1 MNRPFI
7 GCLKLAWRVT
17 LVTVLVGSPA
27 FSKAQPFTAEA
38 LKGLEVSVGQL
49 IKEGRDIEAL
59 PVAQRLLTTAEKLHG
74 PKSDEL
80 SNPLNNLAAL
90 SLKVGDFAAAESYH
104 LRLLELTVTVNGNE
118 SSNTAQEVAKVA
130 SFYEGLGDYA
140 QAEAYFLRAL
150 KIIDAGKTASEFAKV
165 GVLSRV
171 AVFYTFRANYPKAER
186 MFLDCLALAKQVHP
200 QDERFQAFPLRN
212 LGLLYERMND
222 FSKSEAAYQRY
233 LSVHER
239 LSGPESYAT
248 AVAVKCLA
256 KLYSDMGD
264 FKKSEAFHERSL
276 NLHEK
281 ALGKDHTALCD
292 CLRNMAELHFRQR
305 AFDKAETA
313 LLRALGIYQSAYGE
327 GAALTLDVRRSLAL
341 VDLERGQPD
350 RALGTLRKVRTFE
363 ELRMRNLLSFT
374 SERQRLAYQN
384 AGRPYDLF
392 ATLGSAA
399 DLGQALLRTKGV
411 VLDSVLE
418 DRRALLTAQDPKIGQ
433 LVGQLRATNHRL
445 MQFQAGA
452 PTTQTPAL
460 LKRWKTEREA
470 LEQQVEALQQQ
481 VSRAVTGLGQTRQ
494 ALNVKLTGVQAVL
507 PEHSVLLEFV
517 RYQHYLGKEKF
528 EPRYGVVLIGGPTVA
543 LKRANPGEAVW
554 VPLGSAKAIDASL
567 QTYSSVMRQGRTG
580 DETVLRTLGKLLCEP
595 IEDRLPSGTRTLF
608 VSPDGQ
614 LGLLNFG
621 TLLTSGGK
629 FLAER
634 YGLRYVASGR
644 DLFLGVKSKGSP
656 QSLVAFANP
665 DFAQQTA
672 GASASNPTASGMTS
686 ADKRDFSGLKLEPL
700 PGTEVEA
707 QFLRDGARKWGLR
720 ETIFVGTS
728 ATEAEVNR
736 LQSPSVLHL
745 ATHGFFLP
753 EHVATSAS
761 QGLSAEDGAVR
772 IVLKNPMQR
781 GGVALAGAQKTIQ
794 AWQRGQTPLAEN
806 DGILTAQEVGAL
818 NLTNTWLVVLSA
830 CDTGLGELRN
840 GEGVLGLRRG
850 FVQAGAQ
857 NLLMTLW
864 PISDKWSVDIMKA
877 FYEKALATGDA
888 PQAMADVQA
897 EWLAK
902 LRKEK
907 GVLIAARI
915 AGPFVLSTRGRQSTK

>member
-1 MNRPFI
+1 MNSSIACRKRSWWVIP
-7 GCLKLAWRVT
+7 LLA
-17 LVTVLVGSPA
+17 LVGLPTFA
-27 FSKAQPFTAEA
+27 TAQPFTAEA
-38 LKGLEVSVGQL
+38 QKDLEATML
-49 IKEGRDIEAL
+49 HLRKEGKHVEAL
-59 PVAQRLLTTAEKLHG
+59 AVAQRLLVTAEKIHG
-74 PKSDEL
+74 PQSDEL
-80 SNPLNNLAAL
+80 FMPLGVLADL
-90 SLKVGDFAAAESYH
+90 STRMGDFARAESFH
-104 LRLLELTVTVNGNE
+104 LRLLQINVTVDGAGGP
-118 SSNTAQEVAKVA
+118 NTASQVATMA
-130 SFYEGLGDYA
+130 GFYESVGDYV
-140 QAEAYFLRAL
+140 QAEAFYLRAL
-150 KIIDAGKTASEFAKV
+150 KILEVDRKETRLTKAGLLNRF
-165 GVLSRV
+165 
-171 AVFYTFRANYPKAER
+171 AVFYTLRDNYPKAEQL
-186 MFLDCLALAKQVHP
+186 FADCMVLFARELGPDH
-200 QDERFQAFPLRN
+200 RFTAIPLRN
-212 LGLLYERMND
+212 LGMLYERQKD
-222 FSKSEAAYQRY
+222 YRKAEAAYLRC
-233 LSVHER
+233 LSVQEKS
-239 LSGPESYAT
+239 SGPESHAT
-248 AVAVKCLA
+248 AIAVYCLA
-256 KLYSDMGD
+256 KLYSDMQE
-264 FKKSEAFHERSL
+264 FKKSEPLFLRSL
-276 NLHEK
+276 NIQETVLGKEHPALGTCIENMAHLCIRMGDHEK
-281 ALGKDHTALCD
+281 AESAL
-292 CLRNMAELHFRQR
+292 M
-305 AFDKAETA
+305 
-313 LLRALGIYQSAYGE
+313 RALGLYQNAYGDA
-327 GAALTLDVRRSLAL
+327 GALTQSVRRSMALLA
-341 VDLERGQPD
+341 LERGQ
-350 RALGTLRKVRTFE
+350 RASALSIVRKVKAIE
-363 ELRMRNLLSFT
+363 ELRMGNLLSFT
-374 SERQRLAYQN
+374 SERQRLAYQQ
-384 AGRPYDLF
+384 AIRPYDLL
-392 ATLGSAA
+392 ATLGSAS

-411 VLDSVLE
+411 VLDSLLE
-418 DRRALLTAQDPKIGQ
+418 DRRALVTAQDPKIGQ
-433 LVGQLRATNHRL
+433 LVGQLRAMNHRL

-460 LKRWKTEREA
+460 LKRWKTEREV

-634 YGLRYVASGR
+634 FGLRYVASGR
-644 DLFLGVKSKGSP
+644 DLFLGAKSKGSP

-736 LQSPSVLHL
+736 LRSPSVLHL

-753 EHVATSAS
+753 EPVATSAS

-818 NLTNTWLVVLSA
+818 NLQNTWLVVLSA
-830 CDTGLGELRN
+830 CDTGIGEARS
-840 GEGVLGLRRG
+840 GEGVMGLRRG

-877 FYEKALATGDA
+877 FYEKAMVSGDA

-897 EWLAK
+897 EWLAR